1 MDRMIR
7 IEKKE
12 MKDGS
17 NFVCVAGDRAGDCG
31 VGADRVCVAKA
42 KEAVM
47 SNEEFA
53 LVARTLDI
61 LMRIVETVDVAGCL
75 VKVGELKKDGM
86 PRAARKE
93 VERMEDVLLGLLEI
107 KRRRLRNT
115 GIEVNQDFE
124 RMLGGG

>member
-1 MDRMIR
+1 M
-7 IEKKE
+7 EKKE
-12 MKDGS
+12 VTDGPGI
-17 NFVCVAGDRAGDCG
+17 VCVAGDWAGDWG
-31 VGADRVCVAKA
+31 VGVDRGCVGKQA
-42 KEAVM
+42 EAVM
-47 SNEEFA
+47 SNEESA

-107 KRRRLRNT
+107 KRRRLRHT